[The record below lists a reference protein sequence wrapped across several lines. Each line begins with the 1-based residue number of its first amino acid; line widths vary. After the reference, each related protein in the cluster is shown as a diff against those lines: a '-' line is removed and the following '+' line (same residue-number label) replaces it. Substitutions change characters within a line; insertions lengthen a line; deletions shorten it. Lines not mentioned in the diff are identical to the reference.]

1 VNSTATSATV
11 YLKDY
16 AVPDFFIPEIVLD
29 ISLFEDEAVVQA
41 KLAVKRNHAATER
54 AAPCAWTSMN

>member
-16 AVPDFFIPEIVLD
+16 AVPEFFIPEIELD
-29 ISLFEDEAVVQA
+29 ISLFEDEAAVRA
-41 KLAVKRNHAATER
+41 RLTVKRNDAASER
-54 AAPCAWTSMN
+54 AAPPASGCR